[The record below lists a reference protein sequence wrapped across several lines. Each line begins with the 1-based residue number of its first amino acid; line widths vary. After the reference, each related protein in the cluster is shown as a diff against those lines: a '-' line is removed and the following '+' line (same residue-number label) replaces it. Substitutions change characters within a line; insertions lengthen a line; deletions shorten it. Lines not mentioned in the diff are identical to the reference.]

1 MKVTY
6 KLVGIK
12 GDYHFSRDHDTEFV
26 TLDTFKSD
34 ITKSGFDGNYD
45 NIIFISQSKNVNSS
59 DIKFILPHSIVF
71 VFSKDVSIKIKLKDI
86 FEKNNDSTPLPS
98 IKPRTHTSST
108 SSSSTSN
115 FTILP
120 TQDVKKP
127 VEVKIPTIEDDEMI
141 QHNKEILS
149 VLKDED
155 FITLMKIYHNKP
167 ELLSFMY
174 NYVSSGNIVDTKDLN
189 EVEDD
194 MSEEEAKVF
203 TEVKALSESFSFDVN
218 DDMIK
223 KLIRGFNGNCSLI
236 FRYLYQ
242 DNLTKK
248 D

>member
-1 MKVTY
+1 
-6 KLVGIK
+6 
-12 GDYHFSRDHDTEFV
+12 
-26 TLDTFKSD
+26 
-34 ITKSGFDGNYD
+34 
-45 NIIFISQSKNVNSS
+45 
-59 DIKFILPHSIVF
+59 
-71 VFSKDVSIKIKLKDI
+71 
-86 FEKNNDSTPLPS
+86 
-98 IKPRTHTSST
+98 
-108 SSSSTSN
+108 
-115 FTILP
+115 
-120 TQDVKKP
+120 
-127 VEVKIPTIEDDEMI
+127 MI

-189 EVEDD
+189 EVEDE

-218 DDMIK
+218 DVMIK